1 VGFHLFWGI
10 EQTLY
15 VIFLEN
21 RKVYIVLFYNICNMI
36 KPIVHKKYLK
46 LYEET
51 ARNKIT
57 EVLFRYPEKEFSLS
71 DLARVAGVAKANI
84 GRILEEFQKVGLIYI
99 EKLSKIWRI
108 KANQTNLLYVRSKI
122 VYNLNFVYSSGLV
135 EFLVDY
141 FKNPKAIVLFGSF
154 RKGEDLSNSDIDIAI
169 ESDETKEYQ
178 IMGMRELTVFE
189 QIIVRKIQIHLFN
202 RENIGIEVFNNIA
215 NGILLW
221 GFLEVKK

>member
-1 VGFHLFWGI
+1 
-10 EQTLY
+10 
-15 VIFLEN
+15 
-21 RKVYIVLFYNICNMI
+21 MI

-51 ARNKIT
+51 AKNKVA

-71 DLARVAGVAKANI
+71 DLAREAGVAKANI
-84 GRILEEFQKVGLIYI
+84 GEILEEFREAGLINI

-108 KANQTNLLYVRSKI
+108 KANQTNSLYVKSKI
-122 VYNLNFVYSSGLV
+122 IYNLNFVYKSGLV
-135 EFLVDY
+135 EFLVDF

-154 RKGEDLSNSDIDIAI
+154 RKGEDLSSSDIDIAI
-169 ESDETKEYQ
+169 ESDDAKEYQ
-178 IMGMRELTVFE
+178 IRGLKELAEFE
-189 QIIVRKIQIHLFN
+189 QIIGRKIQIHLFN
-202 RENIGIEVFNNIA
+202 RGNIDLGVFNNIA

>member
-1 VGFHLFWGI
+1 MKLNLT
-10 EQTLY
+10 QS
-15 VIFLEN
+15 LEK

-51 ARNKIT
+51 AKNKIIG
-57 EVLFRYPEKEFSLS
+57 VLFRYPEKEFSLS
-71 DLARVAGVAKANI
+71 DLAREAGVAKANI
-84 GRILEEFQKVGLIYI
+84 GGILEEFQEAKLITI

-108 KANQTNLLYVRSKI
+108 KANQTNWLYIRSKI
-122 VYNLNFVYSSGLV
+122 VYNLNFVYKSGLV
-135 EFLVDY
+135 DFLVDF

-154 RKGEDLSNSDIDIAI
+154 RKGEDLSSSDIDIAI
-169 ESDETKEYQ
+169 ESNEVKKYQ
-178 IMGMRELTVFE
+178 IIGLRELAEFE
-189 QIIVRKIQIHLFN
+189 QIIRRKIQIHLFS
-202 RENIGIEVFNNIA
+202 RENIDVGVFNNIA

>member
-1 VGFHLFWGI
+1 
-10 EQTLY
+10 
-15 VIFLEN
+15 
-21 RKVYIVLFYNICNMI
+21 MI
-36 KPIVHKKYLK
+36 KPVVHKKYLK

-51 ARNKIT
+51 AKNKII

-71 DLARVAGVAKANI
+71 DLAKEAGVSKANI
-84 GRILEEFQKVGLIYI
+84 GGILDEFQEAELIHI

-108 KANQTNLLYVRSKI
+108 KANQTNWLYIRSKI
-122 VYNLNFVYSSGLV
+122 VYNLNFVYRSGLV
-135 EFLVDY
+135 EFLIDF

-169 ESDETKEYQ
+169 ESSEVKEYQ
-178 IMGMRELTVFE
+178 ITGFRELSEFE
-189 QIIVRKIQIHLFN
+189 KIIGKRIQIHLFN
-202 RENIGIEVFNNIA
+202 REDIDISVFNNIA

>member
-1 VGFHLFWGI
+1 
-10 EQTLY
+10 
-15 VIFLEN
+15 
-21 RKVYIVLFYNICNMI
+21 M

-51 ARNKIT
+51 AKNKII
-57 EVLFRYPEKEFSLS
+57 EVLFKYPEKEFSLS
-71 DLARVAGVAKANI
+71 DLAREAEVAKANI
-84 GRILEEFQKVGLIYI
+84 GGILIEFQEAGLISI
-99 EKLSKIWRI
+99 EKLAKIWRI
-108 KANQTNLLYVRSKI
+108 KANQTNWLFIRSKI
-122 VYNLNFVYSSGLV
+122 VYNLNFVYKSGLV

-178 IMGMRELTVFE
+178 VIGLRELAEFE
-189 QIIVRKIQIHLFN
+189 SMVGRRIQLHLFS
-202 RENIGIEVFNNIA
+202 RENIDLNVFNNVA

>member
-1 VGFHLFWGI
+1 
-10 EQTLY
+10 
-15 VIFLEN
+15 
-21 RKVYIVLFYNICNMI
+21 M
-36 KPIVHKKYLK
+36 KPIVHNRYLK

-51 ARNKIT
+51 ARRKII

-71 DLARVAGVAKANI
+71 DLAKEAGVAKANI
-84 GRILEEFQKVGLIYI
+84 GKILEELQEFELISI

-108 KANQTNLLYVRSKI
+108 KSNQTNWFYVRGKI

-141 FKNPKAIVLFGSF
+141 YKNPKAIVLFGSF

-169 ESDETKEYQ
+169 ESNEIKEYR
-178 IMGMRELTVFE
+178 ITGLRKLSGFE
-189 QIIVRKIQIHLFN
+189 DIIKRRIQIHLFN
-202 RENIGIEVFNNIA
+202 RDSIDLSVFNNIA

-221 GFLEVKK
+221 GFLEVNK